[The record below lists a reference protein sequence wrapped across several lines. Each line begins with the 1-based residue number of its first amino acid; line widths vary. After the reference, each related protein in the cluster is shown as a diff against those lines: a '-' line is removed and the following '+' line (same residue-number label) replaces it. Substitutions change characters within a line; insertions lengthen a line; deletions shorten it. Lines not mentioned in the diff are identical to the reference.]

1 MTNLEIALQ
10 YRKRNWSIIPIKNG
24 TKMPA
29 IKSWMKF
36 QNELPTEAEIKTWF
50 MIDPE
55 MGLALICGKIS
66 GVIAVDV
73 DVKDDGL
80 ETAKTLNLPAT
91 LVSNTGGGGNH
102 YLYKW
107 RDGLVAPKV
116 GIYKGIDV
124 RSDKSYIVIY
134 PTIHVSGNQYEWA
147 LDDDTPLTDAPA
159 WLEKSNI
166 ENEEKVA
173 TDWDKM
179 FSEKNMKGM
188 RNATAAKMAG
198 KILYETS
205 PELWDTLGIGYF
217 RTWNRDFNEPKLSD
231 GELSTIWNSI
241 KKSHMRNNPAPVQ
254 DEDEEETDN
263 LTVKEEEALVLKSFV
278 KNKTK
283 GTHDLAMYLTQKFNI
298 ITVGEH
304 EREMFVYKNGVY
316 FQAENEIIY
325 PEIQRILK
333 HHVTKAAKSET
344 FSKIAD
350 MTSFNRDIFESAAL
364 NFIPLENG
372 VYDMEKKLLLPHSPD
387 YRFKYQ
393 FPTKYNPKADCP
405 KTIAFFE
412 QVLLPEHVMLLQ
424 EWIGYY
430 FYRLYMFK
438 KAIIFV
444 GEGDTGKTTLLE
456 TIMNLLGRNNISSV
470 SIQKMTVDK
479 FSGAHLYEKH
489 GNIVDELSAKDIQD
503 TGNFKIATGGGS
515 ITGEYKFGNQFSFH
529 NFAKFTFACNKI
541 PDVTDFNDNAYFN
554 RWMVIRFEKTIE
566 NKVPNFIKSITTE
579 EEQSGLFNW
588 AMLGLQRL
596 LDNRGFSYTKDAMDT
611 KREMMRSGSSI
622 AVFCAEQL
630 KQDIDAEI
638 TKEDMYDSYT
648 QFCVVEGLAAET
660 IKMFGS
666 KFLFYVPYATEGYM
680 QESKNGKI
688 VRSRGWRN
696 VVTIEIEKKELKA
709 NEEFKNF

>member
-1 MTNLEIALQ
+1 MTNFERAQTYLQ
-10 YRKRNWSIIPIKNG
+10 RGWSILPIKNG
-24 TKMPA
+24 TKIPA
-29 IKSWMKF
+29 ISSWKKY
-36 QNELPTEAEIKTWF
+36 QTQHATEAEVKAWL
-50 MIDPE
+50 MIDPD
-55 MGLALICGKIS
+55 MGWALVCGKVS

-73 DVKDDGL
+73 DAKNGGI

-107 RDGLVAPKV
+107 RQNLVAPKV
-116 GIYKGIDV
+116 GIYTGIDV
-124 RSDKSYIVIY
+124 RSDASYIVL
-134 PTIHVSGNQYEWA
+134 PETVHASGNKYEWA
-147 LDDDTPLTDAPA
+147 LDEDTPLADAPS
-159 WLEKSNI
+159 WLEKSSV
-166 ENEEKVA
+166 ESAEKVA

-205 PELWDTLGIGYF
+205 PELWDTLGVGYF
-217 RTWNRDFNEPKLSD
+217 RTWNRDFNQPKLSD
-231 GELSTIWNSI
+231 GELSSVWKSI
-241 KKSHMRNNPAPVQ
+241 RKSHMRNNPAPA
-254 DEDEEETDN
+254 DEDAEHSDN
-263 LTVKEEEALVLKSFV
+263 LTPTEEEDLILKSFA

-283 GTHDLAMYLTQKFNI
+283 GTHDLASYLTHKFNI

-304 EREMFVYKNGVY
+304 EREMFVYRNGVY

-325 PEIQRILK
+325 PEIQRILR
-333 HHVTKAAKSET
+333 HHVTKSAKSEA

-350 MTSFNRDIFESAAL
+350 MTSYNRDVFESAPL
-364 NFIPLENG
+364 NLIPLANG
-372 VYDMEKKLLLPHSPD
+372 VYDMEKKVLLPHSPT

-393 FPTKYNPKADCP
+393 FPVVYDQKAECP
-405 KTIAFFE
+405 KTLAFLE
-412 QVLLPEHVMLLQ
+412 QILLPEQIKLAQ

-438 KAIIFV
+438 KALIFV

-456 TIMNLLGRNNISSV
+456 TIMNLIGRNNISSV
-470 SIQKMTVDK
+470 SIQKMTADK
-479 FSGAHLYEKH
+479 FSAAHLYEKH

-529 NFAKFTFACNKI
+529 NFSKFTFACNKI
-541 PDVTDFNDNAYFN
+541 PDVTDYNDDAYFN
-554 RWMVIRFEKTIE
+554 RWMVVRFEKVIE
-566 NKVPNFIKSITTE
+566 EKIPNFIKNLITE
-579 EEQSGLFNW
+579 EERSGLFNW
-588 AMLGLQRL
+588 SMEGLERLLLQRK
-596 LDNRGFSYTKDAMDT
+596 FSYSKDAQDT

-630 KQDIDAEI
+630 KQEVDAEI
-638 TKEDMYDSYT
+638 SKEDMYEAYSKY
-648 QFCVVEGLAAET
+648 CVSEGLATET

-680 QESKNGKI
+680 QEMKNGKI
-688 VRSRGWRN
+688 ARMRGWRN
-696 VVTIEIEKKELKA
+696 VVTIEGEKKTSKA
-709 NEEFKNF
+709 NEQFNNF